1 LQIALV
7 AYDDFTDID
16 VFLLWDLL
24 NRVRRPDF
32 QVRLVGE
39 RESHRSRTG
48 VKVEM
53 QGPLELA
60 NEADVVFV
68 TSGPGSR
75 VQMRNPSF
83 LERLRLR
90 PGPQRVGSICS
101 GSLILAALGL
111 LDGKRATTHPSAR
124 NELAAFPVQLVDASF
139 VLDGAIAS
147 AAGCFAAV
155 ELATSPGR
163 TSGRGSCVRSSRWA
177 GRCRSERSLTCGAV
191 G

>member
-1 LQIALV
+1 MQIALV

-39 RESHRSRTG
+39 HSTQRSRTG

-53 QGPLELA
+53 QGTLESA
-60 NEADVVFV
+60 NEADVVLM

-75 VQMRNPSF
+75 VKMRDPTF
-83 LERLRLR
+83 LGRLRLR
-90 PGPQRVGSICS
+90 PGPQRLGSICS

-111 LDGKRATTHPSAR
+111 LDGKRATTHPNVRSELSA
-124 NELAAFPVQLVDASF
+124 FQQVQVVDESF

-155 ELATSPGR
+155 EIARWIVRDFAGDDAWRAILREVEPIGR
-163 TSGRGSCVRSSRWA
+163 PLPFG
-177 GRCRSERSLTCGAV
+177 
-191 G
+191 